1 MKGFVLAV
9 LLAVALWVGLF
20 CFLSFFGVLPDL
32 RAESRPPTILPRRSV
47 TILIDRNRYMPR
59 YVAESVARNVVQSL
73 PIKFPYRLR
82 TSPRHDCYRWVKE
95 RSDMGSRIMQL
106 RCLHGVRAEI
116 RGRVL
121 WISEPLI
128 QSGILYTA
136 GIANGICNPN
146 ATALCNVTRLNQ
158 AGVNREEFARVACSH
173 ELAHLFGAR
182 HDNAENPPSIMH
194 ENALHF
200 ADSQVLGFSQ
210 RSRAQIL
217 SCKQ

>member
-1 MKGFVLAV
+1 MFDREDIGQVRII
-9 LLAVALWVGLF
+9 VALLF
-20 CFLSFFGVLPDL
+20 PLSVF
-32 RAESRPPTILPRRSV
+32 ATSKPPVIPPRKNV
-47 TILIDRNRYMPR
+47 VFAIDANRYMPR
-59 YVAESVARNVVQSL
+59 ATANGVIQNVVGTM
-73 PIKFPYRLR
+73 PIRFPYRVRVMPRNGCKAKDSSR
-82 TSPRHDCYRWVKE
+82 TE
-95 RSDMGSRIMQL
+95 RSLQL
-106 RCLHGVRAEI
+106 RCFSSARKNI

-121 WISEPLI
+121 ILTEPLI
-128 QSGILYTA
+128 EQDILYTA
-136 GIANGICNPN
+136 GMAYTGCNPN
-146 ATALCNVTRLNQ
+146 STALCNVTRTNQ

-210 RSRAQIL
+210 RSRAQIF